1 MAFRDLVAEID
12 SVVFDTLADVGY
24 IEGRRVLGM
33 FSAPW
38 LQPKVGRLNTGLR
51 DPCFHIRV
59 VDAQGVEKTQTVH
72 IELPVLDGGGE
83 YTLTH
88 LEPAGDGL
96 VALSLRL
103 KA

>member
-1 MAFRDLVAEID
+1 MAFRDLVEAID
-12 SVVFDTLADVGY
+12 SVVFDTLADVGF
-24 IEGRRVLGM
+24 IEGRCVLGM

-51 DPCFHIRV
+51 EPCFHIRV
-59 VDAQGVEKTQTVH
+59 ADAAGVEKAHTVL
-72 IELPVLDGGGE
+72 IDLPTLDGGGE
-83 YTLTH
+83 YTLIH

-96 VALSLRL
+96 VALALRL

>member
-12 SVVFDTLADVGY
+12 SVVFHTLADVGF

-51 DPCFHIRV
+51 EPCFHIRV
-59 VDAQGVEKTQTVH
+59 SDAQGIEKTQTVH
-72 IELPVLDGGGE
+72 IDLPALDGGGE
-83 YTLTH
+83 YTLIH

>member
-12 SVVFDTLADVGY
+12 SVVFDTLADVGF

-51 DPCFHIRV
+51 EPCFHIRV
-59 VDAQGVEKTQTVH
+59 VDAAGVEKAQTVL
-72 IELPVLDGGGE
+72 IDLPALDGGGE

>member
-12 SVVFDTLADVGY
+12 SVVFDTLADVAF

-38 LQPKVGRLNTGLR
+38 LQPKIGRLNTGLR
-51 DPCFHIRV
+51 EPCFHIRV
-59 VDAQGVEKTQTVH
+59 ADAQGVEKTQTVQ

-83 YTLTH
+83 YTLIH